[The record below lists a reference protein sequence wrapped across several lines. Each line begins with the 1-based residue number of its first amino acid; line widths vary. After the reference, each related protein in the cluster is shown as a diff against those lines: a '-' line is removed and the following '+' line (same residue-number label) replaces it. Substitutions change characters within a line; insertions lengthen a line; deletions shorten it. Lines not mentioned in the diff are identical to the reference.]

1 MNGFNGSVLPSEAQK
16 VLVVDDNRDAAQT
29 LAILLRYVGHDVS
42 VAFNGPDALRLA
54 RELKPGFVLLD
65 IGMPRMNGY
74 EVAQRLREQP
84 ETKDVLI
91 IAVTG
96 FGMPEDRALSQGAGI
111 NLHLL
116 KPINNEQLFE
126 ILRASPHAA
135 GVTQCT

>member
-1 MNGFNGSVLPSEAQK
+1 MKGFKGSVLPSEAQK

-29 LAILLRYVGHDVS
+29 MAILLRYLGHDAS
-42 VAFNGPDALRLA
+42 VAFNGPDALQLA
-54 RELKPGFVLLD
+54 SELKPDFVLLD
-65 IGMPRMNGY
+65 IGMPGMNGY
-74 EVAQRLREQP
+74 DVAQRLREQP
-84 ETKDVLI
+84 ETKDVFI

-96 FGMPEDRALSQGAGI
+96 FGMPEDRDRSQAAGI

-135 GVTQCT
+135 AVTQST